1 MTGSFKVLS
10 ALAPLAAFAFVACSG
25 AGNQDLF
32 EAAREHDDTSTT
44 LPDPST
50 TTTPDS
56 GTTTPALPARP
67 HPVEDAG
74 TPEPPTDP
82 EPCTQEKE
90 PNNDVNK
97 ATPFTTGLCGKI
109 EASNDVDF
117 GSFKVPQNA
126 KSITWKHDEN
136 GGQLSYRFF
145 VAGVSVPAVDDG
157 ALSVVPGATY
167 AVQIRSASGNGDKRP
182 TYELTVTIK

>member
-1 MTGSFKVLS
+1 MARSFDVLLACRAA
-10 ALAPLAAFAFVACSG
+10 ALALVACSVACSG

-32 EAAREHDDTSTT
+32 EAAAEQDDTSTT
-44 LPDPST
+44 LPAPST
-50 TTTPDS
+50 ASPDA
-56 GTTTPALPARP
+56 GTTTPSNPSTP
-67 HPVEDAG
+67 TKDAG
-74 TPEPPTDP
+74 TPEPPAEP
-82 EPCTQEKE
+82 EKCTQEKE

-109 EASNDVDF
+109 DSSSDVDF
-117 GSFKVPQNA
+117 GSFKVPQGA

-145 VAGVSVPAVDDG
+145 VGGVPVPAADDDE
-157 ALSVVPGATY
+157 LRVVPGATY
-167 AVQIRSASGNGDKRP
+167 AVQIRSASGNGGNRP